1 MSNIAKVDQFDE
13 RKNELN
19 EIKATFD
26 EFSETAEAYAKIFGR
41 VGFNN
46 LLSNIKSNFN
56 KLFEILYSTNEN
68 NRIKGYKDYK
78 IKIPDAES
86 KFTNKDDKIK
96 YYLNFKKDLSLLN
109 VTKIVVNEIYL
120 KLKTFFP
127 LIVCKEVFNSLY
139 KLIYCE
145 NIEETEKERCNV
157 PENYSGD
164 FVSILLFRDLPNISD
179 IFSKNYDEKPT
190 FPEFYNFQYEKRFN
204 CFVDAKAI
212 IDLNM
217 LLENISCETKEEIE
231 KSEKYIKALE
241 FIYNW
246 AEKRNIGSK
255 KIIEIMK
262 CFLKIL
268 LDDLKINKISSDNFN
283 NIEIQI
289 EYIVKSTYGLK
300 DLNDII
306 YILY

>member
-1 MSNIAKVDQFDE
+1 M
-13 RKNELN
+13 
-19 EIKATFD
+19 
-26 EFSETAEAYAKIFGR
+26 
-41 VGFNN
+41 
-46 LLSNIKSNFN
+46 
-56 KLFEILYSTNEN
+56 
-68 NRIKGYKDYK
+68 
-78 IKIPDAES
+78 
-86 KFTNKDDKIK
+86 
-96 YYLNFKKDLSLLN
+96 
-109 VTKIVVNEIYL
+109 
-120 KLKTFFP
+120 KTFFP

-262 CFLKIL
+262 CFLKML